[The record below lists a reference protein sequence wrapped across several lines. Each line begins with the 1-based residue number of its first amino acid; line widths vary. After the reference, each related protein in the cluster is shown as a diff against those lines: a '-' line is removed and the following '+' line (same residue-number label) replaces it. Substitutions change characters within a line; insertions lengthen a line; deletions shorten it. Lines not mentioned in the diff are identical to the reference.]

1 MSHKPLVAIV
11 DDDEPMRLATSNLL
25 ESAGFATATFADA
38 EAVLGFAH
46 HRGVACRVT
55 DMRMPGMTGLE
66 LRESLLASGADIPT
80 VLITAY
86 ADETTDLRA
95 RKAGVV
101 CFLAKPVP
109 PDELCECVRSA
120 LANRPTR
127 RHNHQEARK
136 QP

>member
-1 MSHKPLVAIV
+1 VSNKPLVAIV

-38 EAVLGFAH
+38 GAFIGSPH
-46 HRGVACRVT
+46 HRGVACLVT

-66 LRESLLASGADIPT
+66 LRESLVASGSDIPT

-86 ADETTDLRA
+86 ADETTALRA

-120 LANRPTR
+120 LANRPDTK
-127 RHNHQEARK
+127 A
-136 QP
+136 

>member
-1 MSHKPLVAIV
+1 MSNKPLVAIV

-38 EAVLGFAH
+38 EAFLGSPH
-46 HRGVACRVT
+46 HRDMACLVT

-66 LRESLLASGADIPT
+66 LRESLVASGSDIPT

-86 ADETTDLRA
+86 ADETTGLRA

-120 LANRPTR
+120 LANRPES
-127 RHNHQEARK
+127 EA
-136 QP
+136 

>member
-1 MSHKPLVAIV
+1 MSNKPLVAIV
-11 DDDEPMRLATSNLL
+11 DDDEPMRRATSNLL
-25 ESAGFATATFADA
+25 ESAGFATATFAHA
-38 EAVLGFAH
+38 EAFLGSPH
-46 HRGVACRVT
+46 HRDMACLVT

-66 LRESLLASGADIPT
+66 LRESLVASGSDIPT

-86 ADETTDLRA
+86 ADETTGLRA

-120 LANRPTR
+120 LANRPDA
-127 RHNHQEARK
+127 NA
-136 QP
+136 

>member
-1 MSHKPLVAIV
+1 MSNKPLVAIV

-38 EAVLGFAH
+38 EAFLGFPH
-46 HRGVACRVT
+46 HRDMACLVT

-66 LRESLLASGADIPT
+66 LRESMVASGSDIPT

-86 ADETTDLRA
+86 ADETTGLRA

-120 LANRPTR
+120 LANRP
-127 RHNHQEARK
+127 EAK
-136 QP
+136 A